1 MAWVPASKDHPKSLH
16 PGKSRQSGCTVS
28 KSAGEDGTMQISAK
42 PPTDKTITLEAEPSD
57 SIKTAVTELQDGEWD
72 GKAICSKTVEE
83 VANAN
88 YILR

>member
-1 MAWVPASKDHPKSLH
+1 
-16 PGKSRQSGCTVS
+16 
-28 KSAGEDGTMQISAK
+28 MQISAK
-42 PPTDKTITLEAEPSD
+42 PPTDKTITLEAEPLD
-57 SIKTAVTELQDGEWD
+57 SIETAVTELQKGEWD